1 MLLNYLCYM
10 QNIFLV
16 YLEFLIIII
25 AKRFKIKTTSCLET
39 KHYGNTKEIN

>member
-16 YLEFLIIII
+16 YLEFLIII

-39 KHYGNTKEIN
+39 KHYGNTK